1 MSISEDMR
9 CNGAGDKTARR
20 TGRKLMSR
28 VPFRA
33 AAAVMLTAALSLPLT
48 ACDVSVDWLGGGGDG
63 PRGVSG
69 CPRPPMADNGGA
81 GFNEQERA
89 VRYFR
94 KHAFANDFFSQLEL
108 ASRYMA
114 ERATDKNLEDPTE
127 ASVWLVMAL
136 TNPEGFAPINRTLKN
151 GQMASRFD
159 KCRAVERSVA
169 YRKLETLL
177 ARMDNSERDKV
188 RDRVIYIQA
197 QLGADGFRTL
207 GRLYDDQY
215 GPMGEPVDNREAVR
229 AMMRNPVD
237 GRPNVISL
245 FPRNDVDAYL
255 YNYKAAET
263 GDVGAYVMLKD
274 FEKSA
279 PERSRYGA
287 FVEAKAKR
295 WVSPFEFYPPDA
307 PAGGVPHSDESRP
320 RTDAYEYALSRMDE
334 LPFIHVWRALVYLDL
349 AQGSAPVQRV
359 SGGLDSDGNPGQERY
374 PVGPNDADIAQTSGG
389 SAPSE
394 AVYSA
399 GRVPPQTLSAL
410 RAILGR
416 PDGSR
421 MTNLDKVRAVQLA
434 ATNGSS
440 QAQLVLAVMYSEG
453 VGVPTDYARAYYWY
467 QQAEKQGSAEARF
480 AMSTYFA
487 LGLSGVA
494 DQDKAQAVVLRLDS
508 ALAGFRPSASRLQAV
523 LNQISTNPGR

>member
-1 MSISEDMR
+1 MLAI
-9 CNGAGDKTARR
+9 AG
-20 TGRKLMSR
+20 
-28 VPFRA
+28 
-33 AAAVMLTAALSLPLT
+33 LTLAG
-48 ACDVSVDWLGGGGDG
+48 CDVAISWPGADG
-63 PRGVSG
+63 TRGASA
-69 CPRPPMADNGGA
+69 CPRPPMADNA
-81 GFNEQERA
+81 GSFNDQERA

-94 KHAFANDFFSQLEL
+94 KHAFSNDFFSQLEL
-108 ASRYMA
+108 SSRYMA
-114 ERATDKNLEDPTE
+114 ERATDKNLEDPIE

-136 TNPEGFAPINRTLKN
+136 ANPEGFAPINRTLKN

-159 KCRAVERSVA
+159 KCRAVERSSA
-169 YRKLETLL
+169 YRKLEGLL
-177 ARMDNSERDKV
+177 LRMDNSERDKV
-188 RDRVIYIQA
+188 RDRVIYIQS

-207 GRLYDDQY
+207 ARLYDDQY
-215 GPMGEPVDNREAVR
+215 GPMGEPADNREAVR
-229 AMMRNPVD
+229 AMMKNPVD
-237 GRPNVISL
+237 ARPNVISL

-274 FEKSA
+274 FERSA
-279 PERSRYGA
+279 PERNRYGA

-295 WVSPFEFYPPDA
+295 WVAPFEFYPPEA

-320 RTDAYEYALSRMDE
+320 RSDAYEYALSRMDE
-334 LPFIHVWRALVYLDL
+334 LPFVHVWRALTYLGL
-349 AQGSAPVQRV
+349 ARGGAPAPTERLGDGS
-359 SGGLDSDGNPGQERY
+359 GNAGQERY
-374 PVGPNDADIAQTSGG
+374 PLGPNDTDIVQPAGG
-389 SAPSE
+389 APKAYEE
-394 AVYSA
+394 APGGPS
-399 GRVPPQTLSAL
+399 RVSPQTLTAL

-421 MTNLDKVRAVQLA
+421 MTNLDKVRAIQLA
-434 ATNGSS
+434 ATNGSA

-523 LNQISTNPGR
+523 LNQISASPGR

>member
-1 MSISEDMR
+1 
-9 CNGAGDKTARR
+9 
-20 TGRKLMSR
+20 
-28 VPFRA
+28 
-33 AAAVMLTAALSLPLT
+33 MLLTVAALPL
-48 ACDVSVDWLGGGGDG
+48 AGCDMGVGWPGEG
-63 PRGVSG
+63 PRGVSV
-69 CPRPPMADNGGA
+69 CPRPPQAENVG
-81 GFNEQERA
+81 GFNDQERA
-89 VRYFR
+89 IRYFR
-94 KHAFANDFFSQLEL
+94 KHGFANDFFSQLEL
-108 ASRYMA
+108 SSRYMA
-114 ERATDKNLEDPTE
+114 ERATDKNLEDPIE

-136 TNPEGFAPINRTLKN
+136 TNPEGFAPINRTFKN
-151 GQMASRFD
+151 GQAASRFD
-159 KCRAVERSVA
+159 KCRAVERVNA
-169 YRKLETLL
+169 YRKLESLL
-177 ARMDNSERDKV
+177 ARMDNSERDRV
-188 RDRVIYIQA
+188 RDRVIYIQS

-215 GPMGEPVDNREAVR
+215 GPMGEPADNREAVR

-279 PERSRYGA
+279 PERNRYGA

-295 WVSPFEFYPPDA
+295 WVAPFEFYPPEA

-320 RTDAYEYALSRMDE
+320 RNDAYEYALSRMDE
-334 LPFIHVWRALVYLDL
+334 LPFVHVWRALVYLDL
-349 AQGSAPVQRV
+349 AQGGVPVQRV
-359 SGGLDSDGNPGQERY
+359 HDGGGYEGGNPGQERY
-374 PVGPNDADIAQTSGG
+374 PIGPNDTDIAVQAQRNRPT
-389 SAPSE
+389 E
-394 AVYSA
+394 AVYSP
-399 GRVPPQTLSAL
+399 GRVPPQTLTAL

-421 MTNLDKVRAVQLA
+421 MTNLDKVRAIQLA
-434 ATNGSS
+434 ATNGSP

-523 LNQISTNPGR
+523 LSQISANPGR